1 MSRCEHECGNAF
13 RYTVPFHITTP
24 VRHHCPPNDTRLLT
38 HAFPAC
44 RMHACGGVIRSP
56 CTMSFRWR
64 GARNAGWTWRSV
76 GHTFLQFVLN
86 DKNTVLRSIDYF
98 KFRQEDSAADLDP
111 IASMSFYLA
120 QDQASFAD
128 DVLAADILPT
138 PSVADRIEHWRT
150 FFGNQAQYLN
160 AGAVRQRTV
169 SYCARIAT
177 VDAIDPSRETFSGE
191 VEIELEWGLT
201 KTDLV
206 EYLAAAD
213 LDTWRPAW
221 SPCELEVQNGS
232 GKHIKYDCGPI
243 VPFVPDDGNTARLVV
258 ARQTIL
264 IRGEYFNDFE
274 LHSYPYDMQVLSVSL
289 AAAHSTEDDANFV
302 LRDHAGM
309 SRIQNSEWRPVRR
322 GQQLEFVPTHQH
334 GQHGTSGRYCLD
346 VSTVVMRE
354 YAIHRYRVIFPMAMF
369 CLLSIGAFTLDP
381 NEYVGDRFNVVITLL
396 LTATAY
402 SLTIAEKLPT
412 LGYLTW
418 LDKYILASFFFIM
431 VVAVAIIFLNYA
443 DETSRSVDDTA
454 AVVALGAWG
463 LLQVLM
469 YVITVRASRR
479 HDARTRAQT
488 GGVSTTAIP
497 RRTFSLGDPS
507 TSI

>member
-221 SPCELEVQNGS
+221 SPC
-232 GKHIKYDCGPI
+232 
-243 VPFVPDDGNTARLVV
+243 A
-258 ARQTIL
+258 
-264 IRGEYFNDFE
+264 
-274 LHSYPYDMQVLSVSL
+274 
-289 AAAHSTEDDANFV
+289 
-302 LRDHAGM
+302 
-309 SRIQNSEWRPVRR
+309 W
-322 GQQLEFVPTHQH
+322 
-334 GQHGTSGRYCLD
+334 
-346 VSTVVMRE
+346 
-354 YAIHRYRVIFPMAMF
+354 
-369 CLLSIGAFTLDP
+369 
-381 NEYVGDRFNVVITLL
+381 
-396 LTATAY
+396 
-402 SLTIAEKLPT
+402 
-412 LGYLTW
+412 
-418 LDKYILASFFFIM
+418 
-431 VVAVAIIFLNYA
+431 
-443 DETSRSVDDTA
+443 
-454 AVVALGAWG
+454 AWG
-463 LLQVLM
+463 VAWAWVLPECEWGVGVVVVCKVCRCACM
-469 YVITVRASRR
+469 AS
-479 HDARTRAQT
+479 
-488 GGVSTTAIP
+488 G
-497 RRTFSLGDPS
+497 
-507 TSI
+507 